1 MNSFQMA
8 WRSVIRKPVKSILLF
23 FVVLIISLFFLSGM
37 ASRNASIATQNKT
50 KQAVGAG
57 FLMEANEEN
66 KRDRADEILAKKTD
80 GEEGNFD
87 GVTVKKIKTEYGTSW
102 SVSYDNSFQTLLI
115 GDMEKIAAVSGISEY
130 NLTTAVT
137 AVNPVDFSR
146 IEDDDVD
153 QSSDLLCVS
162 LIGNKDMALDANVL
176 SGNVTIK
183 DGRMITE
190 EDADVCVISEELAEK
205 NSLSVGNRIQFNDR
219 RDVENSTVFA
229 AEIVGIYTV
238 QQKMTPVMA
247 GDTFRS
253 ENIIFTDLGFPEK
266 AEGSTSGAL
275 YEKAYFKVADVNQY
289 DEIKKEIQKVDIG
302 WERYDLIDNNGNIDK
317 MSKNFNDL
325 ERVSEILV
333 IVVAGASLII
343 LFLVFVFWMKG
354 RVQEIGILLALGTPK
369 IKIFG
374 QILLEAFLIATAA
387 IFLSFMAAPATSKIT
402 ASYLVQ
408 QQARQADEQSV
419 IDEGKVAK
427 SAEDSEETVTGVS
440 VAVTPELMLYD
451 WFSVALLVVIS
462 VGAAGI
468 LIARKN
474 PKDIFSEIS

>member
-50 KQAVGAG
+50 KHAVGAG

-102 SVSYDNSFQTLLI
+102 SVSYDNSFQTLII

-190 EDADVCVISEELAEK
+190 DDANVCVISEELAEK
-205 NSLSVGNRIQFNDR
+205 NNLSVGNSIHFNDR
-219 RDVENSTVFA
+219 RDVEHSTVFA
-229 AEIVGIYTV
+229 AEIVGIYRV

-266 AEGSTSGAL
+266 AEGSASGAL
-275 YEKAYFKVADVNQY
+275 YEKAYFKVSDVNQY
-289 DEIKKEIQKVDIG
+289 DEIKKEIQEVDIG

-408 QQARQADEQSV
+408 QQVQQADEQSV

-440 VAVTPELMLYD
+440 VIVTPELMLYD
-451 WFSVALLVVIS
+451 WFGVVLLVVIS

>member
-8 WRSVIRKPVKSILLF
+8 WRSVIRKPIKSILLF

-57 FLMEANEEN
+57 FLIEANEEN
-66 KRDRADEILAKKTD
+66 KRDRADEILVKKAE
-80 GEEGNFD
+80 GKEGNFN
-87 GVTVKKIKTEYGTSW
+87 GVNVKKLETEYGTSW
-102 SVSYDNSFQTLLI
+102 SVAYDNSFQTLLI
-115 GDMEKIAAVSGISEY
+115 KDIEKIAAVSGISEY
-130 NLTTAVT
+130 NITTAVT
-137 AVNPVDFSR
+137 AVNPVNFSR
-146 IEDDDVD
+146 IEEDDVD
-153 QSSDLLCVS
+153 QSSDLCCVS
-162 LIGNKDMALDANVL
+162 LIGNKDMTLDANVL

-190 EDADVCVISEELAEK
+190 EDVDVCVISEELAEK
-205 NSLSVGNRIQFNDR
+205 NNLSVGNRIQFNDR
-219 RDVENSTVFA
+219 HDVENAAVFE
-229 AEIVGIYTV
+229 AEIVGIYKV
-238 QQKMTPVMA
+238 RQKMTPVMF
-247 GDTFRS
+247 GDTYRS

-275 YEKAYFKVADVNQY
+275 YEKAYFKVADVDQY
-289 DEIKKEIQKVDIG
+289 DEIKKEIQKIKIG
-302 WERYDLIDNNGNIDK
+302 WERYDLIDNDGNIDK

-325 ERVSEILV
+325 ENVSQLLV

-343 LFLVFVFWMKG
+343 LFLVFIFWMKG
-354 RVQEIGILLALGTPK
+354 RVQEIGILLALGTSK

-374 QILLEAFLIATAA
+374 QILLEAFIIATVA
-387 IFLSFMAAPATSKIT
+387 IFLSFTAAPAASKIT

-408 QQARQADEQSV
+408 QQVQQADEQSV
-419 IDEGKVAK
+419 LEEGKVAK

-440 VAVTPELMLYD
+440 VVVTPELMLFD
-451 WFSVALLVVIS
+451 WFGVALLVVIA

>member
-8 WRSVIRKPVKSILLF
+8 WRSVIRKPIKSILLF
-23 FVVLIISLFFLSGM
+23 FVVFIISLFFLSGM

-66 KRDRADEILAKKTD
+66 KRNRADEILAKKVE
-80 GEEGNFD
+80 GEEGNFH
-87 GVTVKKIKTEYGTSW
+87 GVNVKKLETEYGTSW

-115 GDMEKIAAVSGISEY
+115 NDMEKIAAVSGISEY
-130 NLTTAVT
+130 NITTAVT
-137 AVNPVDFSR
+137 AVNPVNFSR
-146 IEDDDVD
+146 IEEDDVD

-162 LIGNKDMALDANVL
+162 LIGNKDMALDTNVL

-190 EDADVCVISEELAEK
+190 EDSDVCVISEELAEK
-205 NSLSVGNRIQFNDR
+205 NNLSVGNRIQFNDR
-219 RDVENSTVFA
+219 RDVENATVFE
-229 AEIVGIYTV
+229 AEIVGIYRA
-238 QQKMTPVMA
+238 QQKMTPVMS
-247 GDTFRS
+247 GDTYRS
-253 ENIIFTDLGFPEK
+253 ENMIFTDLGFPEK

-302 WERYDLIDNNGNIDK
+302 WERYDLIDNNGNIDT
-317 MSKNFNDL
+317 MSQNFNDL
-325 ERVSEILV
+325 ENVSQILV

-369 IKIFG
+369 IKILG
-374 QILLEAFLIATAA
+374 QILLEAFMIAVTAV
-387 IFLSFMAAPATSKIT
+387 FFSFMAAPATSKMT
-402 ASYLVQ
+402 ADYLVEQ
-408 QQARQADEQSV
+408 QVQKADEQSV
-419 IDEGKVAK
+419 LEEGKIAK

-451 WFSVALLVVIS
+451 WLGVAMLVVIS

>member
-1 MNSFQMA
+1 M
-8 WRSVIRKPVKSILLF
+8 
-23 FVVLIISLFFLSGM
+23 
-37 ASRNASIATQNKT
+37 
-50 KQAVGAG
+50 
-57 FLMEANEEN
+57 
-66 KRDRADEILAKKTD
+66 
-80 GEEGNFD
+80 
-87 GVTVKKIKTEYGTSW
+87 
-102 SVSYDNSFQTLLI
+102 
-115 GDMEKIAAVSGISEY
+115 
-130 NLTTAVT
+130 
-137 AVNPVDFSR
+137 
-146 IEDDDVD
+146 
-153 QSSDLLCVS
+153 
-162 LIGNKDMALDANVL
+162 
-176 SGNVTIK
+176 
-183 DGRMITE
+183 
-190 EDADVCVISEELAEK
+190 ISEELAEK

-275 YEKAYFKVADVNQY
+275 YEKAYFKVSDVNQY

-408 QQARQADEQSV
+408 QQVQQADEQSV

-451 WFSVALLVVIS
+451 WFGVALLVVIS

>member
-1 MNSFQMA
+1 
-8 WRSVIRKPVKSILLF
+8 
-23 FVVLIISLFFLSGM
+23 
-37 ASRNASIATQNKT
+37 
-50 KQAVGAG
+50 
-57 FLMEANEEN
+57 MEANEEN
-66 KRDRADEILAKKTD
+66 KRDRADEILAKKTA

-87 GVTVKKIKTEYGTSW
+87 GVNVKKIKTEYGTSW

-153 QSSDLLCVS
+153 QSSDLRCVS
-162 LIGNKDMALDANVL
+162 LIGNKDMELDANVL
-176 SGNVTIK
+176 SGNVTMK

-190 EDADVCVISEELAEK
+190 EDVDVCVISEELAEK
-205 NSLSVGNRIQFNDR
+205 NNLSVGSRMQFNDR

-229 AEIVGIYTV
+229 AEIVGIYKV
-238 QQKMTPVMA
+238 QQKMTPVMS
-247 GDTFRS
+247 GDTYRS

-266 AEGSTSGAL
+266 AEGSASGAL
-275 YEKAYFKVADVNQY
+275 YEKAYFKVADVDQY
-289 DEIKKEIQKVDIG
+289 DEIKKEIQQVDIG

-317 MSKNFNDL
+317 MSENFNDL
-325 ERVSEILV
+325 ENVSQILV
-333 IVVAGASLII
+333 IIVAGASLII

-369 IKIFG
+369 IKIFA
-374 QILLEAFLIATAA
+374 QILLEAFLIATVA
-387 IFLSFMAAPATSKIT
+387 IFLSFTVAPAASGIT
-402 ASYLVQ
+402 ADYLVQ
-408 QQARQADEQSV
+408 QQVQKATEQS
-419 IDEGKVAK
+419 ILEEGKVAK
-427 SAEDSEETVTGVS
+427 NAEDSEETVTGVS
-440 VAVTPELMLYD
+440 VAITPELMLYD
-451 WFSVALLVVIS
+451 WFGVALLVVIS
-462 VGAAGI
+462 VGFAGI

>member
-23 FVVLIISLFFLSGM
+23 FVVFMISLFFLSGM

-57 FLMEANEEN
+57 FLIEANEAN
-66 KRDRADEILAKKTD
+66 KRNRADEILAKKTE

-87 GVTVKKIKTEYGTSW
+87 GVNVEKIETNYGTSW
-102 SVSYDNSFQTLLI
+102 RVSYDNSFQTILI
-115 GDMEKIAAVSGISEY
+115 HDMEKIAAVSGISEY
-130 NLTTAVT
+130 NITTAVT

-176 SGNVTIK
+176 SGNVTMK
-183 DGRMITE
+183 EGRMITE
-190 EDADVCVISEELAEK
+190 EDVDVCVISEELAAK
-205 NSLSVGNRIQFNDR
+205 NNLSVGNRIQFNDR
-219 RDVENSTVFA
+219 RDIENGTVFG
-229 AEIVGIYTV
+229 AEIVGIYRV
-238 QQKMTPVMA
+238 QQKMTPVMS
-247 GDTFRS
+247 GDTYRS
-253 ENIIFTDLGFPEK
+253 ENMIFTDLGFPEK

-289 DEIKKEIQKVDIG
+289 DEIKKEIQKADIG

-325 ERVSEILV
+325 ENVSQILV

-369 IKIFG
+369 IKILG
-374 QILLEAFLIATAA
+374 QILLEASMIAAA
-387 IFLSFMAAPATSKIT
+387 ALFLSFTAAPATSDIT
-402 ASYLVQ
+402 ADYLVQ
-408 QQARQADEQSV
+408 QQVQKATEKSV
-419 IDEGKVAK
+419 LEERKVAK
-427 SAEDSEETVTGVS
+427 NAVDSEETVTGVS

-451 WFSVALLVVIS
+451 WFGVALLVVIS

>member
-23 FVVLIISLFFLSGM
+23 FVVFMISLFFLSGM

-57 FLMEANEEN
+57 FLIEANEAN
-66 KRDRADEILAKKTD
+66 KRNRADEILEKKTE

-87 GVTVKKIKTEYGTSW
+87 GVNVEKIETNYGTSW
-102 SVSYDNSFQTLLI
+102 RVSY
-115 GDMEKIAAVSGISEY
+115 E
-130 NLTTAVT
+130 
-137 AVNPVDFSR
+137 
-146 IEDDDVD
+146 DVD

-176 SGNVTIK
+176 SGNVTMK
-183 DGRMITE
+183 EGRMITE
-190 EDADVCVISEELAEK
+190 EDVDVCVISEELAAK
-205 NSLSVGNRIQFNDR
+205 NNLSVGNRIQFNDR
-219 RDVENSTVFA
+219 RDIENGTVFG
-229 AEIVGIYTV
+229 AEIVGIYRV

-369 IKIFG
+369 IKILG
-374 QILLEAFLIATAA
+374 QILLEASMIAAA
-387 IFLSFMAAPATSKIT
+387 ALFLSFTAAPAASDIT
-402 ASYLVQ
+402 ADYLVRQ
-408 QQARQADEQSV
+408 QVQKATEQNV
-419 IDEGKVAK
+419 LEEGKVAK
-427 SAEDSEETVTGVS
+427 NAEDSEETVTGVS

-451 WFSVALLVVIS
+451 WFGVALLVVIS

>member
-8 WRSVIRKPVKSILLF
+8 WRSAIRKPIKSILLF

-57 FLMEANEEN
+57 FLIEANEEN
-66 KRDRADEILAKKTD
+66 KRDRADEILVKKAE

-87 GVTVKKIKTEYGTSW
+87 GVIVKKIKTEYGTSW
-102 SVSYDNSFQTLLI
+102 SVSYDNSFQTLFI
-115 GDMEKIAAVSGISEY
+115 GDMEKIAAVSGISDY

-190 EDADVCVISEELAEK
+190 DDVDVCVISEELAEK
-205 NSLSVGNRIQFNDR
+205 NNLSVGNRIQFNNR
-219 RDVENSTVFA
+219 RDAEHAAVFA

-238 QQKMTPVMA
+238 RQNMTPVMA
-247 GDTFRS
+247 GDTWRS

-275 YEKAYFKVADVNQY
+275 YEKAYFKVADVDQY
-289 DEIKKEIQKVDIG
+289 DKIKKEIQEVDIG
-302 WERYDLIDNNGNIDK
+302 WERYDLIDNNGNIDT
-317 MSKNFNDL
+317 MSQNFNDL
-325 ERVSEILV
+325 ENVSRILV
-333 IVVAGASLII
+333 FVVAGASLII

-354 RVQEIGILLALGTPK
+354 RVQEIGVLLALGTPK
-369 IKIFG
+369 IKILG
-374 QILLEAFLIATAA
+374 QIVLEALMIAAAA
-387 IFLSFMAAPATSKIT
+387 IILSFTAAPAASNIT
-402 ASYLVQ
+402 ADYLVQ
-408 QQARQADEQSV
+408 QQVQQAEEQSV
-419 IDEGKVAK
+419 LEEGKVAK
-427 SAEDSEETVTGVS
+427 SVEDSERTVTGVS
-440 VAVTPELMLYD
+440 VAVTTELMLYD
-451 WFSVALLVVIS
+451 WFGVSLLVVIS

>member
-8 WRSVIRKPVKSILLF
+8 WRSVIRKPIKSILLF
-23 FVVLIISLFFLSGM
+23 WVVFIISLFFLSGM

-66 KRDRADEILAKKTD
+66 KRDRADEILVKKTD

-102 SVSYDNSFQTLLI
+102 QVSYDNSFQTLLI
-115 GDMEKIAAVSGISEY
+115 GDVEKIAAVSGISEY
-130 NLTTAVT
+130 NITTAVT

-190 EDADVCVISEELAEK
+190 EDSDVCVISEELAEK
-205 NSLSVGNRIQFNDR
+205 NNLLVGDRIQFNDR
-219 RDVENSTVFA
+219 RDVENAAVVA
-229 AEIVGIYTV
+229 AEIIGIYRV
-238 QQKMTPVMA
+238 QQKMTPVMS
-247 GDTFRS
+247 GDTWRS
-253 ENIIFTDLGFPEK
+253 ENMIFTDLGFPEK

-289 DEIKKEIQKVDIG
+289 DEIKKEIQQVDIG
-302 WERYDLIDNNGNIDK
+302 WERYDLIDNNGNIDT
-317 MSKNFNDL
+317 MSQNFNDL
-325 ERVSEILV
+325 ENVSQILV

-343 LFLVFVFWMKG
+343 LFFVFVFWMKG
-354 RVQEIGILLALGTPK
+354 RVQEIGILLALGIPK
-369 IKIFG
+369 IKILG
-374 QILLEAFLIATAA
+374 QILLEAFMIAVVAVFLYFTAA
-387 IFLSFMAAPATSKIT
+387 PTTSNIT
-402 ASYLVQ
+402 ANYLVEQ
-408 QQARQADEQSV
+408 QVQQAEEQS
-419 IDEGKVAK
+419 ILEEGKVAK
-427 SAEDSEETVTGVS
+427 SVEDSEETVTGVS
-440 VAVTPELMLYD
+440 VVVTPELMLYD
-451 WFSVALLVVIS
+451 GVGVAVLVVIS
-462 VGAAGI
+462 VGAASI
-468 LIARKN
+468 LIARRN

>member
-8 WRSVIRKPVKSILLF
+8 WRSVIRKPIKSILLF
-23 FVVLIISLFFLSGM
+23 LVVFIISLFFLSGM
-37 ASRNASIATQNKT
+37 ASRNTSIATQNKT

-57 FLMEANEEN
+57 FLMEANEAN
-66 KRDRADEILAKKTD
+66 KHNRADEILAKKDD

-87 GVTVKKIKTEYGTSW
+87 GVNVEKIETEYGTSW
-102 SVSYDNSFQTLLI
+102 RVWYDNSFQTLLI
-115 GDMEKIAAVSGISEY
+115 NDIEKIAAVFGISQY
-130 NLTTAVT
+130 NITTAVT
-137 AVNPVDFSR
+137 AVNPVNFSR

-162 LIGNKDMALDANVL
+162 LIGNKDMELDANVL
-176 SGNVTIK
+176 SGNVTIR

-190 EDADVCVISEELAEK
+190 EDSDVCVISEELAEK
-205 NSLSVGNRIQFNDR
+205 NNLSVGDRIQLNDR
-219 RDVENSTVFA
+219 HDVEHAAVFE
-229 AEIVGIYTV
+229 AEIVGIYMV
-238 QQKMTPVMA
+238 QQKMTPAMS
-247 GDTFRS
+247 GDTYRS

-275 YEKAYFKVADVNQY
+275 YEKAYFKVADVDQY
-289 DEIKKEIQKVDIG
+289 DEVKKAIQKVEIG
-302 WERYDLIDNNGNIDK
+302 WERYDLIDNNGNIDT
-317 MSKNFNDL
+317 MSQNFNDL
-325 ERVSEILV
+325 ENVSLILV
-333 IVVAGASLII
+333 LVVAGASLII

-369 IKIFG
+369 IKIIG
-374 QILLEAFLIATAA
+374 QILLEAFMIAAA
-387 IFLSFMAAPATSKIT
+387 AVVLSFTAAPAASKIT
-402 ASYLVQ
+402 ADYFVEQQVQ
-408 QQARQADEQSV
+408 QADEQSV
-419 IDEGKVAK
+419 LEEGKVAK

-451 WFSVALLVVIS
+451 WLGVAVLVMVS

-474 PKDIFSEIS
+474 PKDIFSEIN

>member
-8 WRSVIRKPVKSILLF
+8 WRSAIRKPIKSILLF

-57 FLMEANEEN
+57 FLIEANEEN
-66 KRDRADEILAKKTD
+66 KRDRADEILVKKTE

-87 GVTVKKIKTEYGTSW
+87 GVIVKKIKTEYGTSW
-102 SVSYDNSFQTLLI
+102 SVSYDNSFQTLFI
-115 GDMEKIAAVSGISEY
+115 GDMEKIAAVSGISDY

-137 AVNPVDFSR
+137 AVNPVGFSR

-162 LIGNKDMALDANVL
+162 LIGNQDMALDANVL

-190 EDADVCVISEELAEK
+190 DDVDVCVISEELAEK
-205 NSLSVGNRIQFNDR
+205 NNLSVGNRIQFNNR
-219 RDVENSTVFA
+219 RDAEHAAVFA

-238 QQKMTPVMA
+238 RQNMTPVMA
-247 GDTFRS
+247 GDTWRS

-275 YEKAYFKVADVNQY
+275 YEKAYFKVADVDQY
-289 DEIKKEIQKVDIG
+289 DKIKKEIQEVDIG
-302 WERYDLIDNNGNIDK
+302 WERYDLIDNNGNIDT
-317 MSKNFNDL
+317 MSQNFNDL
-325 ERVSEILV
+325 ENVSRILV
-333 IVVAGASLII
+333 FVVAGASLII

-354 RVQEIGILLALGTPK
+354 RVQEIGVLLALGTPK
-369 IKIFG
+369 IKILG
-374 QILLEAFLIATAA
+374 QIVVEALMIAAAA
-387 IFLSFMAAPATSKIT
+387 IILSFTAAPAASNIT
-402 ASYLVQ
+402 ADYLVQ
-408 QQARQADEQSV
+408 QQVQQAEEQSV
-419 IDEGKVAK
+419 LEEGKVAK
-427 SAEDSEETVTGVS
+427 SVEDSERTVTGVS

-451 WFSVALLVVIS
+451 WFGVSLLVVIS

>member
-8 WRSVIRKPVKSILLF
+8 WRSAIRKPIKSILLF

-57 FLMEANEEN
+57 FLIEANEEN
-66 KRDRADEILAKKTD
+66 KRDRADEILVKKAE

-87 GVTVKKIKTEYGTSW
+87 GVIVKKIKTEYGTSW
-102 SVSYDNSFQTLLI
+102 SVSYDNSFQTLFI
-115 GDMEKIAAVSGISEY
+115 GDMEKIAAVSGISDY

-137 AVNPVDFSR
+137 AVNPVGFSR

-190 EDADVCVISEELAEK
+190 DDVDVCVISEELAEK
-205 NSLSVGNRIQFNDR
+205 NNLSVGNRIQFNNR
-219 RDVENSTVFA
+219 RDAEHAAVFA

-238 QQKMTPVMA
+238 QQNMTPVMA
-247 GDTFRS
+247 GDTWRS

-275 YEKAYFKVADVNQY
+275 YEKAYFKVADVDQY
-289 DEIKKEIQKVDIG
+289 DKVKKEIQEVDIG
-302 WERYDLIDNNGNIDK
+302 WERYDLIDNNGNIDT

-325 ERVSEILV
+325 ENVSRILV
-333 IVVAGASLII
+333 FVVAGASLII

-354 RVQEIGILLALGTPK
+354 RVQEIGVLLALGTPK
-369 IKIFG
+369 IKILG
-374 QILLEAFLIATAA
+374 QIVLEALMIAAAA
-387 IFLSFMAAPATSKIT
+387 IILSFTAAPAASDIT
-402 ASYLVQ
+402 ADYLVQ
-408 QQARQADEQSV
+408 QQVQQAEEQSV
-419 IDEGKVAK
+419 LEEGKVAK
-427 SAEDSEETVTGVS
+427 SVEDSERTVTGVS

-451 WFSVALLVVIS
+451 WFGVSLLVVIS

>member
-8 WRSVIRKPVKSILLF
+8 WRSAIRKPIKSILLF

-57 FLMEANEEN
+57 FLLEANEAN
-66 KRDRADEILAKKTD
+66 KRSRADEILAKKAE
-80 GEEGNFD
+80 GEEGNFN
-87 GVTVKKIKTEYGTSW
+87 GVIVKKLETEYGTSW

-115 GDMEKIAAVSGISEY
+115 GDIEKIAAVSGISEY
-130 NLTTAVT
+130 NITTAVT
-137 AVNPVDFSR
+137 AVNPVNFSR

-183 DGRMITE
+183 EGRMITE
-190 EDADVCVISEELAEK
+190 EDVDVCVISEELAEK
-205 NSLSVGNRIQFNDR
+205 NNLSVGNRIQLNDC
-219 RDVENSTVFA
+219 RDVENATAFE
-229 AEIVGIYTV
+229 AEIVGIYRV
-238 QQKMTPVMA
+238 QQKMTPVMSGA
-247 GDTFRS
+247 TYRS

-289 DEIKKEIQKVDIG
+289 DEIKKEIQEVDLG
-302 WERYDLIDNNGNIDK
+302 WERYDLIDNNGNIDT
-317 MSKNFNDL
+317 MSENFNDL
-325 ERVSEILV
+325 ESVSQILV

-343 LFLVFVFWMKG
+343 LFLVFTFWMKG

-374 QILLEAFLIATAA
+374 QILLEAFMISAA
-387 IFLSFMAAPATSKIT
+387 AVSLSFMAAPAASKIT
-402 ASYLVQ
+402 ADYLVEQ
-408 QQARQADEQSV
+408 QVQQADEQSV
-419 IDEGKVAK
+419 LEEGKVEK

-451 WFSVALLVVIS
+451 WLGVTALVMIS

-468 LIARKN
+468 PIARKN
-474 PKDIFSEIS
+474 PKDIFSEIN

>member
-8 WRSVIRKPVKSILLF
+8 WRSVIRKPIKSILLF

-57 FLMEANEEN
+57 FLIEANEEN
-66 KRDRADEILAKKTD
+66 KRDRADEILAKKSE

-87 GVTVKKIKTEYGTSW
+87 GVDVEKIETKYGTSW
-102 SVSYDNSFQTLLI
+102 RVSYDNSFQTVLI
-115 GDMEKIAAVSGISEY
+115 NDMEKIAAVSGISEY

-183 DGRMITE
+183 EGRMITE
-190 EDADVCVISEELAEK
+190 EDSNVCVISEELAEK
-205 NSLSVGNRIQFNDR
+205 NNLLIGDRMQFNDR
-219 RDVENSTVFA
+219 RNVENATIFE
-229 AEIVGIYTV
+229 AEIVGIYKV
-238 QQKMTPVMA
+238 QQKMTPIMS
-247 GDTFRS
+247 GDTYRS

-289 DEIKKEIQKVDIG
+289 DELKKEIQNVEIG
-302 WERYDLIDNNGNIDK
+302 WERYDLIDNNGNIDT
-317 MSKNFNDL
+317 MSQNFNDL
-325 ERVSEILV
+325 ENVSQILV

-354 RVQEIGILLALGTPK
+354 RAQEIGILLALGTPK
-369 IKIFG
+369 LKILG
-374 QILLEAFLIATAA
+374 QILLEAFMIAVAA
-387 IFLSFMAAPATSKIT
+387 VFLSFTAAPATSKIT
-402 ASYLVQ
+402 ADYLVKQ
-408 QQARQADEQSV
+408 QVQKAKEQSV
-419 IDEGKVAK
+419 LEEGKVAK
-427 SAEDSEETVTGVS
+427 SVEDSEATVTGVS
-440 VAVTPELMLYD
+440 VVVTSELMLYD
-451 WFSVALLVVIS
+451 WFGVALLVLIS
-462 VGAAGI
+462 VGAAGV

-474 PKDIFSEIS
+474 PKDIFSEIN

>member
-23 FVVLIISLFFLSGM
+23 FVVFMISLFFLSGM

-57 FLMEANEEN
+57 FLIEANEAN
-66 KRDRADEILAKKTD
+66 KRNRADEILAKKTE

-87 GVTVKKIKTEYGTSW
+87 GVNVEKIETNYGTSW
-102 SVSYDNSFQTLLI
+102 RVSYDNSFQTVLI
-115 GDMEKIAAVSGISEY
+115 NDMEKIAAVSGISEY
-130 NLTTAVT
+130 NITTAVT

-183 DGRMITE
+183 DGRMIME
-190 EDADVCVISEELAEK
+190 GDVDVCVISEELAEK
-205 NSLSVGNRIQFNDR
+205 NNLSVGNRIQFNDR
-219 RDVENSTVFA
+219 RNVENGTVFG
-229 AEIVGIYTV
+229 AEIVGIYRV
-238 QQKMTPVMA
+238 QQKMTPVMS
-247 GDTFRS
+247 GDTYRS

-302 WERYDLIDNNGNIDK
+302 WERYDLIDNNGNINK
-317 MSKNFNDL
+317 MSQNFNDL
-325 ERVSEILV
+325 ENVSQILV

-369 IKIFG
+369 IKIFW
-374 QILLEAFLIATAA
+374 QILLEASMIAAA
-387 IFLSFMAAPATSKIT
+387 ALFLSFAAAPAASDIT
-402 ASYLVQ
+402 ADYLVQ
-408 QQARQADEQSV
+408 QQVQKATEQSV
-419 IDEGKVAK
+419 LEERKVAK
-427 SAEDSEETVTGVS
+427 NAVDSEETVTGVS

-451 WFSVALLVVIS
+451 WFGAALLVVIS

>member
-23 FVVLIISLFFLSGM
+23 FVVFMISLFFLSGM

-57 FLMEANEEN
+57 FVIEANEAN
-66 KRDRADEILAKKTD
+66 KRNRADKILAKKTE

-87 GVTVKKIKTEYGTSW
+87 GVNVEKIETNYGTSW
-102 SVSYDNSFQTLLI
+102 RVSY
-115 GDMEKIAAVSGISEY
+115 E
-130 NLTTAVT
+130 
-137 AVNPVDFSR
+137 
-146 IEDDDVD
+146 DVD

-190 EDADVCVISEELAEK
+190 GDVDVCVISEELAEK
-205 NSLSVGNRIQFNDR
+205 NNLSVGNRIQFNDR
-219 RDVENSTVFA
+219 RNVENGTVFG
-229 AEIVGIYTV
+229 AEIVGIYRV
-238 QQKMTPVMA
+238 QQKMMPVMA
-247 GDTFRS
+247 GDTYRS

-289 DEIKKEIQKVDIG
+289 DEIKKEIQKADIG

-325 ERVSEILV
+325 ENVSQILV

-369 IKIFG
+369 IKILG
-374 QILLEAFLIATAA
+374 QILLEASMIAAA
-387 IFLSFMAAPATSKIT
+387 ALFLSFTAAPVASDIT
-402 ASYLVQ
+402 ADYLVQ
-408 QQARQADEQSV
+408 QQVQKATEKSV
-419 IDEGKVAK
+419 LEEGKVAK
-427 SAEDSEETVTGVS
+427 NAVDSEETVTGVS

-451 WFSVALLVVIS
+451 WFGVALLVVIS